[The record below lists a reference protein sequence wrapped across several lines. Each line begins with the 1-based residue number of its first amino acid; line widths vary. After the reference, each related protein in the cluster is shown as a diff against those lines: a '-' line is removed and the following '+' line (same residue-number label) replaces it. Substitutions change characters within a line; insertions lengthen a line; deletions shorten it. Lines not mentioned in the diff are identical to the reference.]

1 MIFVTCATALAN
13 PTLLRPSPSQP
24 CFTTSGR
31 RPVSRGCA
39 MTSLFLLGLRYYVG
53 NPPALLPRRLRI
65 GGRTRK
71 KFVERCSF
79 WTGGAKING

>member
-1 MIFVTCATALAN
+1 
-13 PTLLRPSPSQP
+13 
-24 CFTTSGR
+24 
-31 RPVSRGCA
+31 

-79 WTGGAKING
+79 GDLDHANDGFFPGYFDSRAEMSVRVWKGGFLAETL

>member
-1 MIFVTCATALAN
+1 
-13 PTLLRPSPSQP
+13 
-24 CFTTSGR
+24 
-31 RPVSRGCA
+31 

-53 NPPALLPRRLRI
+53 SPPALLPRRVRI

-71 KFVERCSF
+71 KFVERRSF